1 VEDDGVGAEGAFVDV
16 EFEVD
21 AEEELGEDGEEEDV
35 GEGAVDRGGELAA
48 AVAVAEEVAGCGE
61 DEACC
66 L

>member
-35 GEGAVDRGGELAA
+35 GEGAVD
-48 AVAVAEEVAGCGE
+48 
-61 DEACC
+61 
-66 L
+66 